1 MTAYLPAP
9 HGGELITLGI
19 EAAKEYDHVIDLEMT
34 PKTRADLEMIAIG
47 AYSPL
52 RTFVDEEN
60 YHSILEHSHLST
72 GELWPIPIT
81 LAVTEQPPVGTEA
94 IRLLREGVHAATL
107 ELTEVFPLDIEREAT
122 VVYGTTDPAHPGVAS
137 LIKSGKFAL
146 TGRLLIHADPRNYLG
161 SEYFTPTQ
169 TRALFEAKGWKTVVA
184 FQTRNPVHRAHEYLH
199 KVALELIDGLFLNPL
214 VGETKSDD
222 VPADVRMDAYRAL
235 LEHYYPSD
243 RVLLGVYPAAM
254 RYAGPKEAILHAI
267 SRKNYGCTHFIVGR
281 DHAGVGSY
289 YGTYA
294 AQEIFDTID
303 EKELGISILRFE
315 HSFFCRRCEQVVS
328 TRTCPHPA
336 TDHVVLSGT
345 KVREML
351 SAGASLPAEFSRPE
365 VAAVLMR
372 AYATKDAP
380 TA

>member
-9 HGGELITLGI
+9 HGGELINLSI
-19 EAAKEYDHVIDLEMT
+19 EAAKEYAHAIDLEMT

-60 YHSILEHSHLST
+60 YHSILEQGHLAS

-81 LAVTEQPPVGTEA
+81 LAVSEAPPSGTEA
-94 IRLLREGVHAATL
+94 IRLLRDGTHAATI
-107 ELTEVFPLDIEREAT
+107 EVPEVFPLDIEREAA

-137 LIKSGKFAL
+137 LRKGGEFAV
-146 TGRLLIHADPRNYLG
+146 TGRLLIHTDPRSYLG
-161 SEYFTPTQ
+161 PEYLTPAQSREYF
-169 TRALFEAKGWKTVVA
+169 ASKGWKTVVA

-235 LEHYYPSD
+235 LEHYYPGD

-315 HSFFCRRCEQVVS
+315 HSFFCRKCEQVVS
-328 TRTCPHPA
+328 TRTCPHSPE
-336 TDHVVLSGT
+336 DHVVLSGT

-351 SAGASLPAEFSRPE
+351 SAGASLPPEFSRPE

-372 AYATKDAP
+372 AYSAK
-380 TA
+380 